1 MYISSTGQ
9 ERFMIERF
17 LIEMNKVEILAHK
30 KTIWRGLINSIS
42 QAIPFLL
49 YAIALSY
56 GGYLVA
62 NDELHYKNIIRI
74 SEAMLYGTLFM
85 CQTLVFAPAITTA
98 FVGAHGVFKVLDRIP
113 LIQSP
118 KNLKSER
125 EPDTRNNVDYN
136 QIDFRYPTRPN
147 VQILTD
153 FNLDV
158 AEGKTI
164 ALIGQSGCGK
174 STCIQL
180 LQRLYDPEHG
190 RINIGSDDIMADI
203 SIADLRSKL
212 SIVSQEP
219 VLFERTIAEN
229 IAYGDNKRVVT
240 MSEIIEAAK
249 IANIHDFIVQLPL
262 VNGIRN
268 V

>member
-1 MYISSTGQ
+1 
-9 ERFMIERF
+9 
-17 LIEMNKVEILAHK
+17 
-30 KTIWRGLINSIS
+30 
-42 QAIPFLL
+42 
-49 YAIALSY
+49 
-56 GGYLVA
+56 
-62 NDELHYKNIIRI
+62 
-74 SEAMLYGTLFM
+74 MLYGTLFM

-98 FVGAHGVFKVLDRIP
+98 FVGAHGVFKILDRIP

-118 KNLKSER
+118 HVSNKTRK
-125 EPDTRNNVDYN
+125 PDKHNNIKYN

-147 VQILTD
+147 VQIFSN

-158 AEGKTI
+158 TEGKTI

-180 LQRLYDPEHG
+180 LQRFYDPEQG
-190 RINIGSDDIMADI
+190 RINIGLDEISTDI
-203 SIADLRSKL
+203 SMDDLRSKL

-219 VLFERTIAEN
+219 VLFEKSISAN

-240 MSEIIEAAK
+240 MPEIIEAAK

-262 VNGIRN
+262 VS
-268 V
+268 